1 MEANAVP
8 RKCQTTLLCT
18 RRRRDGQPLVRVRGG
33 QVRQTSRQG
42 KRYMASLLSLLEKD
56 KGSSVHK
63 ENVRGSLYLCGVWAT
78 LTGAAVGMGG
88 KEETARAK
96 QGTVI

>member
-1 MEANAVP
+1 MPNSAPVHEEEGGG
-8 RKCQTTLLCT
+8 L
-18 RRRRDGQPLVRVRGG
+18 VRGG
-33 QVRQTSRQG
+33 QVRQTSRQR
-42 KRYMASLLSLLEKD
+42 KRYMASPLSLLEKD
-56 KGSSVHK
+56 KGSSAYK

-96 QGTVI
+96 QGAVI

>member
-1 MEANAVP
+1 M
-8 RKCQTTLLCT
+8 
-18 RRRRDGQPLVRVRGG
+18 GG

-42 KRYMASLLSLLEKD
+42 ECYLASLLSLVEKA
-56 KGSSVHK
+56 KGSSVYK
-63 ENVRGSLYLCGVWAT
+63 ENVRGSLYLCVAWAT
-78 LTGAAVGMGG
+78 LTGAAVGTVG